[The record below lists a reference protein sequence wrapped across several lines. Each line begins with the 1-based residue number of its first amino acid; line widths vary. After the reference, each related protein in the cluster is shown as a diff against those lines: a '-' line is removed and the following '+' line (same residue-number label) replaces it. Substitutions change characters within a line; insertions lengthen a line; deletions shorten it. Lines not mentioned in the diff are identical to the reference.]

1 MDGSAV
7 LSIPSWLWKV
17 PVDVFSVEKPY
28 KGDGVTFHGQTK
40 AVVTNPDTPD
50 TIVVAAASE
59 FLEVGYLPK
68 MLRLFNQLYQ
78 LPDPCSY
85 AFVLDIPQ
93 IPDEAFCEPD
103 GH

>member
-28 KGDGVTFHGQTK
+28 KGDGVTFHGQTN
-40 AVVTNPDTPD
+40 AVVTNPD

-59 FLEVGYLPK
+59 FLEVGYLPE
-68 MLRLFNQLYQ
+68 MLSLLN
-78 LPDPCSY
+78 
-85 AFVLDIPQ
+85 
-93 IPDEAFCEPD
+93 
-103 GH
+103 

>member
-1 MDGSAV
+1 M
-7 LSIPSWLWKV
+7 
-17 PVDVFSVEKPY
+17 EKPY
-28 KGDGVTFHGQTK
+28 KGDGVTFHGQTN
-40 AVVTNPDTPD
+40 AVVTHPA
-50 TIVVAAASE
+50 TIVIAAASE
-59 FLEVGYLPK
+59 FFEVDYLPE
-68 MLRLFNQLYQ
+68 MWRLFNQLYQ